1 MSFFAALFLSSVFFL
16 NFLLDFL
23 QVEVVIR
30 EQNMLDAYAMIEN
43 YFHLLVERVVLIQ
56 NNKLVSY
63 LAFSSS

>member
-43 YFHLLVERVVLIQ
+43 YFHLLVERVVHIQ